1 MQGPAPQPAR
11 GFTLVEII
19 VVIVVLGIVAGIT
32 TRFFNTSVQTYA
44 GTELRDTLSRTGRL
58 AIERVHRELRNAVPN
73 TVRVDASG
81 TCVEFLP
88 LVASALYQ
96 DQDVTY
102 GTGTA
107 SAPAPVAPAAAA
119 DRFDVFDLAFTPSA
133 GAAYYVL
140 VYPYGPGS
148 GAGDPYQAT
157 NPGPLADFQGFD
169 TAPAL
174 PAGVRRMALAATHRF
189 LRHSPRRRVFI
200 AGGPVSFCVA
210 GNRLLRH
217 SGYGLTATQ
226 PVPPPGG
233 QVLAEDIQTTDPDIP
248 LGAVFAYIGPTLT
261 RNAVVTLDFRF
272 MRPDHLGNAEW
283 IRMSHEVQIRNV
295 P

>member
-32 TRFFNTSVQTYA
+32 TRFFNTSMQTYT
-44 GTELRDTLSRTGRL
+44 GTELRDALSRTGRIS
-58 AIERVHRELRNAVPN
+58 IERVNRELRNAVPN

-96 DQDVTY
+96 DQNVTY

-107 SAPAPVAPAAAA
+107 SALAPVAPAAAA

-148 GAGDPYQAT
+148 GAGDPWQAAD
-157 NPGPLADFQGFD
+157 PGPLAAFQGFD

-174 PAGVRRMALAATHRF
+174 PAGVRRVVLAATHRF

-200 AGGPVSFCVA
+200 AGGPVSFCVV
-210 GNRLLRH
+210 GNRLLRY
-217 SGYGLTATQ
+217 SGYALSAAQ

-233 QVLAEDIQTTDPDIP
+233 QVLAEDIQTADPEIP
-248 LGAVFAYIGPTLT
+248 MGSVFAYSGPTLT
-261 RNAVVTLDFRF
+261 RNATVVLDFRF

-283 IRMSHEVQIRNV
+283 VRMSHEVQIRNV

>member
-1 MQGPAPQPAR
+1 MQGPAPTSGR

-32 TRFFNTSVQTYA
+32 TRFFNTGMQTYA
-44 GTELRDTLSRTGRL
+44 GTELRDALSRTGRL
-58 AIERVHRELRNAVPN
+58 AVERVNRELRNAVPN

-107 SAPAPVAPAAAA
+107 SAPAPVAPAPAA
-119 DRFDVFDLAFTPSA
+119 DRFDVFDLAFTPVA

-148 GAGDPYQAT
+148 GAGDPWQAAD
-157 NPGPLADFQGFD
+157 PGPLAAFQGFD
-169 TAPAL
+169 GGVSL
-174 PAGVRRMALAATHRF
+174 PGGVRRVVLAASHRF

-200 AGGPVSFCVA
+200 AGGPVSFCVS
-210 GNRLLRH
+210 GNRLLRY
-217 SGYGLTATQ
+217 SGYAPAATQ

-233 QVLAEDIQTTDPDIP
+233 QVLAEDIQTADPDVP
-248 LGAVFAYIGPTLT
+248 LAAVFSYSGPTLT